1 MRQRA
6 FLCCLLS
13 ALMLFY
19 SFSLLPFQGE
29 PLAQAFAYSWVAFA
43 IIVLIGNSLQLLYRK
58 ETKVASVSFP
68 STAKKRLRQ
77 RE

>member
-13 ALMLFY
+13 AFMLLY
-19 SFSLLPFQGE
+19 SFSFLPFQGE
-29 PLAQAFAYSWVAFA
+29 PLAQAFAYSWVVFA
-43 IIVLIGNSLQLLYRK
+43 IIVLIGNSLHLLYRK
-58 ETKVASVSFP
+58 ETKKESVSFP
-68 STAKKRLRQ
+68 SAAKKQLRQ